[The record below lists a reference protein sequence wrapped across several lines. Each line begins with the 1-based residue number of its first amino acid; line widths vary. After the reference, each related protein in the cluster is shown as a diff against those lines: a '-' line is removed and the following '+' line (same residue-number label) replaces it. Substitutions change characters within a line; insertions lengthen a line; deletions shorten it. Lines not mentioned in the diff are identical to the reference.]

1 MERNHLKKQKSWVQ
15 SKSCTLRFMLAR
27 VWTVTKKVNKGA
39 WRMPWVLEAKKD
51 VISCDKPGGSA
62 NTIWSRRFPNGAT
75 RCIEDAS
82 PSNRSKPAELK
93 HLSKQRRRKQFSDCA
108 SSGERTRISPN
119 QVDYGQSGVI
129 GLQCGLKLYNRTG
142 LERPTIEGDSP
153 VYEM

>member
-1 MERNHLKKQKSWVQ
+1 M
-15 SKSCTLRFMLAR
+15 
-27 VWTVTKKVNKGA
+27 
-39 WRMPWVLEAKKD
+39 
-51 VISCDKPGGSA
+51 I
-62 NTIWSRRFPNGAT
+62 RRFPNGAT
-75 RCIEDAS
+75 RHVEDMS

-119 QVDYGQSGVI
+119 QVDYGQSGVV

-153 VYEM
+153 VYEI